1 MAYFLFDSVGKP
13 LTETNLYLYT
23 GNNPVNYIDPEGLE
37 ERKAGGYVFRKYL
50 NDHDPQHWHV
60 FKDGKELGRFDIE
73 NKCSMDIKMK
83 VKGPLRKALRRAGLV
98 ALLLSLDWSD
108 LGNSIGDV
116 LASPI
121 GGESEAW

>member
-1 MAYFLFDSVGKP
+1 M
-13 LTETNLYLYT
+13 ETNFYSYV
-23 GNNPVNYIDPEGLE
+23 GNDPINYIDPLGLE
-37 ERKAGGYVFRKYL
+37 RDRKAGGYLFRKYPK
-50 NDHDPQHWHV
+50 DHDPQHWHV

-73 NKCSMDIKMK
+73 NKCSMDPKMK
-83 VKGPLRKALRRAGLV
+83 LKGPLRKALRRAGLL